1 MKALPASAFCDAHTN
16 KNFSAIL
23 VRFLPC
29 PACLHAKVT
38 IQGIVNLHFLAGIA
52 EAAAAVGNGIPAE
65 EEPPKVL
72 YRVPAHA
79 AWFKYDQIHAN
90 ELRGVPDYFAGEP
103 MKTPRASPSKWDV
116 TPHMLSFAY

>member
-1 MKALPASAFCDAHTN
+1 M
-16 KNFSAIL
+16 
-23 VRFLPC
+23 
-29 PACLHAKVT
+29 
-38 IQGIVNLHFLAGIA
+38 VNLNLFILFA
-52 EAAAAVGNGIPAE
+52 EAAAAIVNGIPAE

-103 MKTPRASPSKWDV
+103 LKTPRASPS
-116 TPHMLSFAY
+116 